1 MKKPIKRE
9 RDFWKIFEYSIKSA
23 ITIVFGMKIPKYVL
37 YFTQY
42 FDERDTTRRHYN
54 EMNELVLLIS
64 DTRRGLQSFVNSHSQ
79 NPYLQ

>member
-1 MKKPIKRE
+1 ME
-9 RDFWKIFEYSIKSA
+9 
-23 ITIVFGMKIPKYVL
+23 IPKYVL

-42 FDERDTTRRHYN
+42 FDVRDTTRRHYN